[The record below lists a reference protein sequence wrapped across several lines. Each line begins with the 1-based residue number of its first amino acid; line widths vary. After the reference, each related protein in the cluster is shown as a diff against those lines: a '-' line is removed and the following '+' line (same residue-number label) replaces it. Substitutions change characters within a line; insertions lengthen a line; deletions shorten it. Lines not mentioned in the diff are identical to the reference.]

1 MTLGAATDA
10 ARGELVMAMTQD
22 EVFGKVQEVLEDALG
37 VDEEEVTPDAKLV
50 GDLGAESI
58 DFLDIVFRLEK
69 AFGIKINQSELFPDN
84 VLNDPQYVQD
94 GKVTDSGMNELR
106 KRMPHANLD
115 EFDTS
120 RKVDEFSNVFTVDTV
135 VKFVQS
141 KLPA

>member
-1 MTLGAATDA
+1 
-10 ARGELVMAMTQD
+10 MAMTQE

-37 VDEEEVTPDAKLV
+37 VDEDQVTPQATLV

-69 AFGIKINQSELFPDN
+69 AFGIKIDQAELFPDN
-84 VLNDPQYVQD
+84 VLTDPQYVQD
-94 GKVTDSGMNELR
+94 GKVTDAGMDELR

-115 EFDTS
+115 AFDQD
-120 RKVDEFSNVFTVDTV
+120 REVENFSNIFTVDTV

-141 KLPA
+141 KLP